1 VRDLSPHDYRR
12 VVHNSICTYSSI
24 CNYLAEK
31 KRKEKSKN
39 IGDSFFHIVGDFSNA
54 QHQDNRDQSK
64 DITTKNPTYSN
75 YPIGNYGSRQR
86 RIGYSTTTAQNF
98 QHFQKGYAVQAGG
111 WFSFFTGSHNLTRSA
126 GHETANPSPPSLPT

>member
-1 VRDLSPHDYRR
+1 MRDLSPHDYRR

-39 IGDSFFHIVGDFSNA
+39 IGDSFFHILVVGDFSNA

-86 RIGYSTTTAQNF
+86 HRILHHNRPKFSALPEGIRRASGGVVLFFHRLAQF
-98 QHFQKGYAVQAGG
+98 DKISRA
-111 WFSFFTGSHNLTRSA
+111 
-126 GHETANPSPPSLPT
+126 